1 MSCTGYLGPQGSY
14 SFLAAKKMTPENT
27 LAPFDSF
34 PKLMDALTSGK
45 ADCIILPIENT
56 LNGGV
61 LQNIDLLQSTEG
73 VVADGECVIKIEH
86 RLAAKSG
93 ASLKNIKRI
102 YSHRQALEQC
112 SEYLFKNFPD
122 ASLFET
128 VSTSA
133 SLDMIKTEEDA
144 GIVGAHTVKEGIDL
158 SENDIADNG
167 GNFTHFLRVVR
178 GGIDENAQT
187 DKIYFSVTCPNVAGG
202 LLKLLQE
209 IAAHGM
215 NMTKI
220 ESRPV
225 KDKLNEFRFF
235 IEAEGDYSKPS
246 VKQAL
251 KDIKNAATSFKLLG
265 AY

>member
-1 MSCTGYLGPQGSY
+1 MVTGYLGPQGSY
-14 SFLAAKKMTPENT
+14 SFLAAKKMTPENA
-27 LAPFDSF
+27 LVPFDSF
-34 PKLMDALTSGK
+34 PKLMNALTGGK
-45 ADCIILPIENT
+45 ADCIVIPIENT

-86 RLAAKSG
+86 RLATTDG
-93 ASLKNIKRI
+93 ADLKNIKRI

-112 SEYLFKNFPD
+112 ADYLFSHFPD
-122 ASLFET
+122 ATLFET
-128 VSTSA
+128 VSTAA
-133 SLDMIKTEEDA
+133 SLDMIKTKEDA
-144 GIVGAHTVKEGIDL
+144 GIVGAHTEKAGIVLTKDNI
-158 SENDIADNG
+158 SDND

-178 GGIDENAQT
+178 GGLEENART
-187 DKIYFSVTCPNVAGG
+187 EKIYFSVTCPNISGG
-202 LLKLLQE
+202 LVVLLQK
-209 IAAHGM
+209 IADNGL

-225 KDKLNEFRFF
+225 KNELNEFRFF

-246 VKQAL
+246 VKRAL
-251 KDIKNAATSFKLLG
+251 EDIEKAATSFKLLG